1 MADPI
6 FKGLSYKVSID
17 GLYDTYLTFS
27 VNETEPVNNWVG
39 DDPKYAKPPVP
50 YYYGTNFAQ
59 FLIDHNFPNKI
70 IFTNGNYLEKYAG
83 FAGWSKDKIKLSCQ
97 YHFCLKNGDW
107 VSYKNAK
114 GVKQYLSTTGH
125 RAGMY
130 MGNGSGQLVEGS
142 GVWINI
148 GLGTDFANAQ
158 YFGGYNKYYDPQW
171 AGYKDVTGE
180 LYEGYNP
187 GDSEYAMPALR
198 EFFSNADVE
207 PYYGDVSTTG
217 GGDGSYTVTN
227 NPVDFAPIPTISAVT
242 SGLISLYSPTAT
254 QINDLANFLWSED
267 FFVNVAK
274 TFNNPI
280 DMIIGLS
287 IFPLTPPIVG
297 AQEVK
302 IGNIA
307 STITM
312 NKIGQQFLTLDC
324 GTIDVAE
331 YWGSALD
338 YAPFSKMSIFL
349 PYIGTKE
356 LNIDDVMGKTIHLRY
371 AIDLLTGSC
380 NAELKCGDSV
390 LYSFTG
396 SVNSPIPI
404 TGTDW
409 SGLTR
414 SLISAVV
421 GTGVAVATGGAG
433 AAIAAGVAGAANSVI
448 NGKPNVQKTGAI
460 AGTSGLL
467 SQQTP
472 YLIYE
477 LPRQSR
483 AENYNA
489 TMGLPS
495 NIYAK
500 LSTLKGFTKLSKIHL
515 EKISATAA
523 EAAEIEKLLYEGV
536 IL

>member
-1 MADPI
+1 MAEYI
-6 FKGLSYKVSID
+6 RG
-17 GLYDTYLTFS
+17 LTFDVTLS
-27 VNETEPVNNWVG
+27 NGNKTQFAFSYATG
-39 DDPKYAKPPVP
+39 DI
-50 YYYGTNFAQ
+50 TNSNTAPTGFVRGSEITSLA
-59 FLIDHNFPNKI
+59 PNAGDRI
-70 IFTNGNYLEKYAG
+70 IFSNGNYILCSRKVISGDRMIITYLMYNADGTIMSSGSDAYLIDTNTSINNRLYPVVALTNDLNTATQAG
-83 FAGWSKDKIKLSCQ
+83 FVVTDST
-97 YHFCLKNGDW
+97 
-107 VSYKNAK
+107 
-114 GVKQYLSTTGH
+114 GVVTATRYVTYS
-125 RAGMY
+125 
-130 MGNGSGQLVEGS
+130 E
-142 GVWINI
+142 INI
-148 GLGTDFANAQ
+148 IRKLV
-158 YFGGYNKYYDPQW
+158 
-171 AGYKDVTGE
+171 KDAKTT
-180 LYEGYNP
+180 N
-187 GDSEYAMPALR
+187 
-198 EFFSNADVE
+198 
-207 PYYGDVSTTG
+207 YYGDVSTTG
-217 GGDGSYTVTN
+217 GGGGMYEVTN
-227 NPVDFAPIPTISAVT
+227 NPIDFSPLPTISAVT
-242 SGLISLYSPTAT
+242 SGLISLYCPNAD

-287 IFPLTPPIVG
+287 IFPITPPSVG
-297 AQEVK
+297 AQEVR

-307 STITM
+307 STIAM
-312 NKIGQQFLTLDC
+312 NKISQQFLTLDC

-356 LNIDDVMGKTIHLRY
+356 LNIDDIMGKTIHLRY

-421 GTGVAVATGGAG
+421 GTGVAVATGGTG
-433 AAIAAGVAGAANSVI
+433 AAVAAGLAGAANSVT
-448 NGKPNVQKTGAI
+448 NSKPNVQKTGAI

-467 SQQTP
+467 AQQTP

-483 AENYNA
+483 ADNYNA
-489 TMGLPS
+489 TLGLPS

-500 LSTLKGFTKLSKIHL
+500 LSALEGFTKLSKIHL

>member
-1 MADPI
+1 MAEYI
-6 FKGLSYKVSID
+6 RG
-17 GLYDTYLTFS
+17 LTFDVTLS
-27 VNETEPVNNWVG
+27 DGTKTQFAFSYSTGNIENVSTAPVGFVRGSEIISLAPNEG
-39 DDPKYAKPPVP
+39 DRIL
-50 YYYGTNFAQ
+50 FS
-59 FLIDHNFPNKI
+59 
-70 IFTNGNYLEKYAG
+70 NGNYILCSRRVMSGDRMTITYDMYN
-83 FAGWSKDKIKLSCQ
+83 S
-97 YHFCLKNGDW
+97 NGT
-107 VSYKNAK
+107 VI
-114 GVKQYLSTTGH
+114 ST
-125 RAGMY
+125 GMS
-130 MGNGSGQLVEGS
+130 NSLV
-142 GVWINI
+142 
-148 GLGTDFANAQ
+148 DANTSATNRLYPVVALTNDLDTATQ
-158 YFGGYNKYYDPQW
+158 
-171 AGYKDVTGE
+171 AGYVVT
-180 LYEGYNP
+180 
-187 GDSEYAMPALR
+187 DSTGVVTATRYSTYSVIEVIRKLVKGAKAT
-198 EFFSNADVE
+198 D
-207 PYYGDVSTTG
+207 YYGDVSTTG
-217 GGDGSYTVTN
+217 GGGGIYEVTN
-227 NPVDFAPIPTISAVT
+227 NPIDFTPLPTISAVT
-242 SGLISLYSPTAT
+242 SGLVSLYCPNAQ
-254 QINDLANFLWSED
+254 QINDLANFLWSEN

-287 IFPLTPPIVG
+287 IFPITPPALS

-307 STITM
+307 SAVTM
-312 NKIGQQFLTLDC
+312 NKISQQFLTLDC

-371 AIDLLTGSC
+371 NIDLLTGSC

-433 AAIAAGVAGAANSVI
+433 AAVAAGVAGAANSVI

-467 SQQTP
+467 AQQTP

>member
-1 MADPI
+1 MADPAL
-6 FKGLSYKVSID
+6 KGLSYKVSID

-27 VNETEPVNNWVG
+27 VNGAAPVTNWVG
-39 DDPKYAKPPVP
+39 DNPKYAKPPVP

-59 FLIDHNFPNKI
+59 FVIDNKYPNKI
-70 IFTNGNYLEKYAG
+70 IFTNGNYLKKES
-83 FAGWSKDKIKLSCQ
+83 AGWYDGERMDCI
-97 YHFCLKNGDW
+97 YNYFLKNGNQFT
-107 VSYKNAK
+107 YKDGN
-114 GVKQYLSTTGH
+114 GGTRYLNPAGY
-125 RAGMY
+125 RQGMY
-130 MGNGSGQLVEGS
+130 VGDGNKHLAPGA
-142 GVWINI
+142 GVWINV
-148 GLGTDFANAQ
+148 GLGTDFSNAQ
-158 YFGGYNKYYDPQW
+158 YYGGYNKYFEPQW
-171 AGYKDVTGE
+171 LGNQDVTGE
-180 LYEGYNP
+180 LYYETTGI
-187 GDSEYAMPALR
+187 YAVQGMQQFLNGA
-198 EFFSNADVE
+198 EVE
-207 PYYGDVSTTG
+207 PYYGDISTTG

-227 NPVDFAPIPTISAVT
+227 NPVDFAPIPSISAVT

-287 IFPLTPPIVG
+287 IFPLTPPTVG

-307 STITM
+307 STVTM

-371 AIDLLTGSC
+371 SIDLLTGSC

-467 SQQTP
+467 AQQTP